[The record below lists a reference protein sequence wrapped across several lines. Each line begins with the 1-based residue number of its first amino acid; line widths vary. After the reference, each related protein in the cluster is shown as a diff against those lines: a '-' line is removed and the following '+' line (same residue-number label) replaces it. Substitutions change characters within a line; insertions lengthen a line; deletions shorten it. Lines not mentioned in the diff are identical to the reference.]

1 MENGFEISKSNEP
14 KVIIE
19 VPEDGKYIDILGYR
33 LEKNVGSFE
42 GFLEYLNGLE
52 RTQSNWESLKSYL
65 GEYKERKIRETY
77 GVIIDQKISR
87 ESYGRHCIALSI
99 DDILEKMDEIEG
111 KI

>member
-1 MENGFEISKSNEP
+1 MENRILIEIP
-14 KVIIE
+14 
-19 VPEDGKYIDILGYR
+19 PEGSYVEILGHR
-33 LEKNVGSFE
+33 LDGDFGNFE

-65 GEYKERKIRETY
+65 GEYKERKIHETY

-99 DDILEKMDEIEG
+99 DDILKKMDEIE
-111 KI
+111 KEN